1 MPNGNLLTSFIHT
14 LMDRLWGLI
23 IGSDKNSSKICNLL
37 SDQINKTIRP
47 CNPIFCEILGL
58 RYTTLIIYPIYEEIM
73 VHWNGTSQRF
83 DEYPIMAIYLNRVI
97 YEENTTNF
105 VPL

>member
-1 MPNGNLLTSFIHT
+1 
-14 LMDRLWGLI
+14 MDKLCGLI
-23 IGSDKNSSKICNLL
+23 IGSDKNSYKICNLL

-47 CNPIFCEILGL
+47 CNPIFCEIFGW

-83 DEYPIMAIYLNRVI
+83 DDYPMMAIHLNRVI
-97 YEENTTNF
+97 HKVNPTNL